1 MTGDLIHAYPIP
13 LDRWGE
19 QHEIAEAVWFLLSP
33 QSSWTTGTIL
43 FVDGG
48 TDALLCPDRL

>member
-1 MTGDLIHAYPIP
+1 MTGDLIRSFPVP

-19 QHEIAEAVWFLLSP
+19 KDEIAEAVWFLLGAAT
-33 QSSWTTGTIL
+33 WTTGVML

-48 TDALLCPDRL
+48 TDALLRPDGM